1 MDERK
6 SLPLLVVSAN
16 PFCRRSGCFASHGR
30 LMQSFDYGHAA
41 DIGEAL
47 ANGGAPNTV
56 FLAGGTELLNWLR
69 LGVAKPAR
77 VIDLRGSRDLPT
89 SRACRAAGSA

>member
-1 MDERK
+1 
-6 SLPLLVVSAN
+6 
-16 PFCRRSGCFASHGR
+16 
-30 LMQSFDYGHAA
+30 MQSFDYGDAA

-47 ANGGAPNTV
+47 ANGDAPNTV

-77 VIDLRGSRDLPT
+77 VIDLAGPRDLPT
-89 SRACRAAGSA
+89 SRACRGAGSASVHWRGSTTLRSMMMWRARLPGI